1 MAALTSL
8 KGTLEGDQLF
18 SLLSYLKLTKATGRL
33 EVIGQHTA
41 NLFIQ
46 DGNLIHAEC
55 GPLSGDKAVAQ
66 VSMWKDGQFAFLANE
81 RSPKSTI
88 TDSLEGLAM
97 SVAVALDEGRF
108 EPLPVV
114 PQVNLDLPARLSPR
128 PPAMQIVMGANEI
141 SLLAKINGKLTLR
154 EITLELDWTVE
165 QMRIVSHKLIEA
177 GAIELAN
184 LKATQPD
191 TLIDVRFTRALR
203 EAFNKIIGPAA
214 QFLWE
219 DVAAENGINPDMLVS
234 SKFGNFLRGLAN
246 TIDDPTA
253 RDQFIKVLTQ
263 LRAQFRI

>member
-1 MAALTSL
+1 
-8 KGTLEGDQLF
+8 
-18 SLLSYLKLTKATGRL
+18 
-33 EVIGQHTA
+33 
-41 NLFIQ
+41 
-46 DGNLIHAEC
+46 
-55 GPLSGDKAVAQ
+55 
-66 VSMWKDGQFAFLANE
+66 
-81 RSPKSTI
+81 
-88 TDSLEGLAM
+88 
-97 SVAVALDEGRF
+97 
-108 EPLPVV
+108 
-114 PQVNLDLPARLSPR
+114 
-128 PPAMQIVMGANEI
+128 
-141 SLLAKINGKLTLR
+141 LLAKVNGKLTLR

-165 QMRIVSHKLIEA
+165 QMRVVSYKLIEA

-219 DVAAENGINPDMLVS
+219 DVATDNGLNPDMLVS